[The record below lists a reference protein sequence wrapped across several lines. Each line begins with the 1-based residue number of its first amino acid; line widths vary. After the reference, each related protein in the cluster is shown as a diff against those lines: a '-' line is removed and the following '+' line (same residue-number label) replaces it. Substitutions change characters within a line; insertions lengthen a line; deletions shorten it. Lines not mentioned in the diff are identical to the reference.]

1 MNIFFRELRADFK
14 SLLIWSFIVILFN
27 YVGFSK
33 FSAYYNNPSMLAILD
48 ALPPAMLEAFSFSA
62 FNLTTVTGF
71 FAMMITYFALILG
84 IAGVMWGSDIIS
96 KEERNKTV
104 EFSLTLPVTRSKLI
118 TAKTLV
124 VVVNSIILTLITW
137 GITIVSSKQYS
148 PDSEF
153 YKFVALGVLT
163 FFIQQM
169 IFVAIGVFLGCA
181 VKHHKLAGSLAI
193 STILATYFFSVL
205 AGLDKSMEFLKYFSP
220 FKYFDPA
227 LLLHESRLELPY
239 VWLSL
244 GIIVVAL
251 AGAYFT
257 YSRRDLYI

>member
-1 MNIFFRELRADFK
+1 
-14 SLLIWSFIVILFN
+14 
-27 YVGFSK
+27 
-33 FSAYYNNPSMLAILD
+33 
-48 ALPPAMLEAFSFSA
+48 
-62 FNLTTVTGF
+62 
-71 FAMMITYFALILG
+71 
-84 IAGVMWGSDIIS
+84 
-96 KEERNKTV
+96 
-104 EFSLTLPVTRSKLI
+104 
-118 TAKTLV
+118 
-124 VVVNSIILTLITW
+124 
-137 GITIVSSKQYS
+137 
-148 PDSEF
+148 
-153 YKFVALGVLT
+153 
-163 FFIQQM
+163 M